1 MYLHTM
7 PLSRKTNEKASET
20 VTFRLRRN
28 EKLLL
33 NHLASLENTTLTGL
47 VRSMLISKAKELDV
61 TSLPTSQPRRKPGRP
76 SNIANTV
83 KKTMEVIST
92 VQRTHISQTS
102 SVKECLQSDLQTEIT
117 FGDLTS
123 MFQESF
129 LGRAE
134 GTRRELAETVNFLK
148 HGFNGGELI
157 SMQIPLSQLTLA
169 HLDQARIS
177 MKTID
182 IRLSKKNLHL
192 TYLRMMLHFAIKQ
205 PDIVMHVNPAI
216 NLKPFTLKEL
226 AKSLPG
232 PLKEDV

>member
-7 PLSRKTNEKASET
+7 SLSRKINEKATET
-20 VTFRLRRN
+20 VTFRLRRD

-47 VRSMLISKAKELDV
+47 VRSMLTSKAKELDV
-61 TSLPTSQPRRKPGRP
+61 TNLPTTQPRRKPGRP
-76 SNIANTV
+76 PQITNAV
-83 KKTMEVIST
+83 KKTTEIISAA
-92 VQRTHISQTS
+92 QRSYISQTS
-102 SVKECLQSDLQTEIT
+102 SVKECISPNLQTEIT
-117 FGDLTS
+117 FGDLVV

-134 GTRRELAETVNFLK
+134 GTRRDLAETVDFLK
-148 HGFNGGELI
+148 HGLNGGELI
-157 SMQIPLSQLTLA
+157 PMQIPLSQLTLT

-205 PDIVMHVNPAI
+205 PDIVMHINPAI
-216 NLKPFTLKEL
+216 NLRPFTLKEL
-226 AKSLPG
+226 SESWPG
-232 PLKEDV
+232 PRK